1 MGMARVLRGASPARG
16 ERPSSEISGVMVYE
30 GGKGACMYS
39 IVCFDILNVSTSLRE
54 GSVLV
59 HPSPRQAV
67 GREGVAAK

>member
-1 MGMARVLRGASPARG
+1 MVCVLEDASPVRG

-30 GGKGACMYS
+30 GGNVACMYS
-39 IVCFDILNVSTSLRE
+39 IGYFDILSVCMSVRE
-54 GSVLV
+54 DSVLV